1 MSQVQQFLQ
10 FSPETLNV
18 EVDDR
23 GVATLTMMR
32 SEKHNA
38 LNALMIREMR
48 TAVQLLSADN
58 TVRVVILAA
67 AGKSFC
73 AGGDLGWMQEQA
85 AKDRAGKIQ
94 ESSQL
99 AYMLRELDTLPKP
112 LIGRV
117 QGAAYGGGVGMLSVC
132 DTVVAADT
140 CKFALTETK
149 LGLIPA
155 TIGPYVVR
163 RMGEGNARRV
173 FMSGKVFGATQA
185 QALGLVTE
193 VATADE
199 LDDKVEAEVK
209 PYLSCAPGA
218 VADAKALCLHL
229 ARESG
234 ESDGMLDYTAGKL
247 ADRWESDE
255 ARHGIACF
263 FAKKKADWVE

>member
-1 MSQVQQFLQ
+1 MSEVQKFPQLSQFT
-10 FSPETLNV
+10 PETLSID
-18 EVDDR
+18 VDEH

-32 SEKHNA
+32 AEKHNA

-48 TAVQLLSADN
+48 AVVKLLAADN

-73 AGGDLGWMQEQA
+73 AGGDLVWMQEQA
-85 AKDRAGKIQ
+85 AKDRTGKMQ

-99 AYMLRELDTLPKP
+99 AYMLRELDVLPKP

-117 QGAAYGGGVGMLSVC
+117 QGAAYGGGIGMLSVC
-132 DTVVAADT
+132 DTVVAVDT

-173 FMSGKVFGATQA
+173 FMSGKVFGAIQA

-193 VATADE
+193 VVVADE
-199 LDDKVEAEVK
+199 LDAAVEREVK

-229 ARESG
+229 AREG
-234 ESDGMLDYTAGKL
+234 GDMLDYTAGKL

-255 ARHGIACF
+255 AQHGITCF
-263 FAKKKADWVE
+263 FEKKMADWV